1 MAARDPDVHF
11 VRRFHDRDVRR
22 DEPAAVRSA
31 GGGNRIGRRLS
42 HRIRLDEIRPL
53 FPGRIHRHD
62 HRQRDY
68 RDALPRRLAFP
79 VGDRWFSRLGLGPRQ
94 HLHLFLEGRCAAFL
108 FYLGALDV
116 AAFPLRPTDATR
128 LGVLFRDC
136 AREYFPN
143 GDPARLFSRI
153 KMAITVR
160 RPKLNFRER
169 IYLPAI
175 LGGMAI
181 TFRHLKNMLLGR
193 TKVTMQY
200 PEEKW
205 DSHLPEHY
213 RGAPAL
219 VKDDTGRVRCV
230 ACQLCEFICPPRAIK
245 IIPGE
250 FSPNDKF
257 AKVEKFP
264 REFDIDMIRC
274 IYCGMCEEVCP
285 EQAIYLRKDYA
296 ITGFTR
302 ADMVHHKEKLLEIGG
317 VMHGVV
323 LKWNEKK

>member
-1 MAARDPDVHF
+1 M
-11 VRRFHDRDVRR
+11 
-22 DEPAAVRSA
+22 
-31 GGGNRIGRRLS
+31 
-42 HRIRLDEIRPL
+42 
-53 FPGRIHRHD
+53 
-62 HRQRDY
+62 
-68 RDALPRRLAFP
+68 
-79 VGDRWFSRLGLGPRQ
+79 
-94 HLHLFLEGRCAAFL
+94 
-108 FYLGALDV
+108 
-116 AAFPLRPTDATR
+116 T
-128 LGVLFRDC
+128 
-136 AREYFPN
+136 
-143 GDPARLFSRI
+143 
-153 KMAITVR
+153 ITVP
-160 RPKLNFRER
+160 RPRLNWRER
-169 IYLPAI
+169 LYLPAI
-175 LGGMAI
+175 VAGLAI
-181 TFRHLKNMLLGR
+181 TFKHFKNMLLGR

-200 PEEKW
+200 PEQKW
-205 DSHLPEHY
+205 DSHLPDYY

-219 VKDDTGRVRCV
+219 VRDADGRVRCV

-250 FSPNDKF
+250 IPPADRF

-264 REFDIDMIRC
+264 EEFDIDMIRC